1 MDASSGMSMGFT
13 IVWLVVLFGIMY
25 FLMIRPQKK
34 RDKQIQEMR
43 SSLQVG
49 DEIITI
55 GGICGKIVKTKDE
68 TIVLQVG
75 ADKIKFEMMRW
86 SVSQVVN
93 PSNKHKASI
102 VEEDDEEETPK
113 KKAMPR
119 KLKKAAEA
127 EETAESEK
135 LEKEA
140 IAEEKAEER
149 AEEAEAMVEK
159 AAEERTEEMEENNA
173 K

>member
-1 MDASSGMSMGFT
+1 MGSFVSLLPL
-13 IVWLVVLFGIMY
+13 IVLIIAMY
-25 FLMIRPQKK
+25 FLMIRPQRKK
-34 RDKQIQEMR
+34 DKQIQEMR

-49 DEIITI
+49 DEIVTI

-68 TIVLQVG
+68 TIVIQVG
-75 ADKIKFEMMRW
+75 ADKVKFEMMRW

>member
-1 MDASSGMSMGFT
+1 MNYGSL
-13 IVWLVVLFGIMY
+13 IILVVFIAVMY

-75 ADKIKFEMMRW
+75 ADKIKFEMMRG

>member
-1 MDASSGMSMGFT
+1 MNYGSL
-13 IVWLVVLFGIMY
+13 IILVVFIAVMY

-68 TIVLQVG
+68 TIVIQVG
-75 ADKIKFEMMRW
+75 ADKVKFEMMRW

-93 PSNKHKASI
+93 PSNKRKAAS
-102 VEEDDEEETPK
+102 VAYDEDEAPK
-113 KKAMPR
+113 KKSMPR
-119 KLKKAAEA
+119 KLRKAAEA

-135 LEKEA
+135 LEQTAAAAEE
-140 IAEEKAEER
+140 AEEKAEK
-149 AEEAEAMVEK
+149 AEEMVEQ
-159 AAEERTEEMEENNA
+159 AAEERKEELKEEVA
-173 K
+173 EK

>member
-1 MDASSGMSMGFT
+1 MNYGSL
-13 IVWLVVLFGIMY
+13 IILVVFIAVMY

-140 IAEEKAEER
+140 IAEEKACLLYTSR
-149 AEEAEAMVEK
+149 CV
-159 AAEERTEEMEENNA
+159 
-173 K
+173 